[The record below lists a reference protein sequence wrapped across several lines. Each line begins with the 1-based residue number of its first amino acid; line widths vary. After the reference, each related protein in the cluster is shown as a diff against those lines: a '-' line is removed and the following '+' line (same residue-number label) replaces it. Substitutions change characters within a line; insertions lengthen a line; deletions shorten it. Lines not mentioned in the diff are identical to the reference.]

1 MSINFSGIKSVVLL
15 YGLMVFLSVIVFS
28 QQAFADKRHPDPD
41 GCFSCHGL
49 PDLKYIDKEGQ
60 IRSATI
66 LKADY
71 YGSLHGSVP
80 CKDCHRKITDYPHE
94 EKDGLVNCGEKCHV
108 KEPSEGKAF
117 THEDVVKEFEK
128 SVHGK
133 GLSKDFAA
141 GNRFKEENDSSLPSC
156 RRCHANVPY
165 IAASQWDAFKDAF
178 AHNDAE
184 CGTCHQGDTWM
195 NQYSGHILRRFVGNR
210 INKNESN
217 AMCIECHGNLDKM
230 EKVEI
235 EDPKT
240 KEKKRVDLRF
250 VHTVGSYEKTLHAR
264 LLEDKSFDGA
274 SCVDCHAPGG
284 LHHGILRDENVAA
297 STHVSNLPQT
307 CGQAGCHKGYAQS
320 VASKGFLLTDLHNAA
335 WIGVNAKA
343 SVEDLI
349 KIPSTWKTAFY
360 IFGPLCALFMLGSL
374 YWGLFGD
381 VKKLNK
387 NANNSLLGA
396 EKFQTI
402 IIGSKG
408 KQSAKETGR
417 WFKFKLFI
425 GALFGNQNSNT
436 PSSQATKS
444 VAQSHKAVEKPTAA
458 VAVSTVP
465 EQVATTNGGVTEA
478 GALARMERK
487 RLRAEAAAAAAT
499 GDNIAQSQTIENAAD
514 SSSQQTMEINSGS
527 TEAGM
532 LARME
537 RKRKRAE
544 AAAAVGGG
552 EVTPPVHTV
561 PILDSNTEI
570 LEEAKPELVLNSGST
585 EAGMLARMERKRLRA
600 EAAAKQAA
608 GGETTDSEK
617 PK

>member
-1 MSINFSGIKSVVLL
+1 MK
-15 YGLMVFLSVIVFS
+15 
-28 QQAFADKRHPDPD
+28 
-41 GCFSCHGL
+41 
-49 PDLKYIDKEGQ
+49 
-60 IRSATI
+60 
-66 LKADY
+66 
-71 YGSLHGSVP
+71 
-80 CKDCHRKITDYPHE
+80 
-94 EKDGLVNCGEKCHV
+94 
-108 KEPSEGKAF
+108 
-117 THEDVVKEFEK
+117 
-128 SVHGK
+128 
-133 GLSKDFAA
+133 
-141 GNRFKEENDSSLPSC
+141 
-156 RRCHANVPY
+156 
-165 IAASQWDAFKDAF
+165 
-178 AHNDAE
+178 
-184 CGTCHQGDTWM
+184 
-195 NQYSGHILRRFVGNR
+195 
-210 INKNESN
+210 
-217 AMCIECHGNLDKM
+217 
-230 EKVEI
+230 
-235 EDPKT
+235 
-240 KEKKRVDLRF
+240 
-250 VHTVGSYEKTLHAR
+250 
-264 LLEDKSFDGA
+264 DKSFDGA

-343 SVEDLI
+343 SVQDLI

-374 YWGLFGD
+374 YWGFFGD

-417 WFKFKLFI
+417 WFKFKRFI
-425 GALFGNQNSNT
+425 GSWFGNQDAI
-436 PSSQATKS
+436 SQATASKPM
-444 VAQSHKAVEKPTAA
+444 AQSHKTPEKSAATAEVVNPKAAEQPASNPTG
-458 VAVSTVP
+458 VS
-465 EQVATTNGGVTEA
+465 EA

-487 RLRAEAAAAAAT
+487 RLRAEAAAAAA
-499 GDNIAQSQTIENAAD
+499 GGNPVQPEVIGTISTPEPE
-514 SSSQQTMEINSGS
+514 QPVVIINSGS

-552 EVTPPVHTV
+552 EVTPAADAVPV
-561 PILDSNTEI
+561 LDSNPEV

-608 GGETTDSEK
+608 GGDTSDSEK

>member
-1 MSINFSGIKSVVLL
+1 MSTNFSGIKSAVSL
-15 YGLMVFLSVIVFS
+15 YGLMVFLSFIVIS
-28 QQAFADKRHPDPD
+28 NQAFADKRHPDPD

-71 YGSLHGSVP
+71 YSSLHGSVP

-165 IAASQWDAFKDAF
+165 IAASQWEAFKDAF

-297 STHVSNLPQT
+297 STHVSNLPET
-307 CGQAGCHKGYAQS
+307 CGQTGCHKGYAQN
-320 VASKGFLLTDLHNAA
+320 VASQGFLLTDLHNAA

-343 SVEDLI
+343 SVQELI
-349 KIPSTWKTAFY
+349 KIPSTWKNAFY
-360 IFGPLCALFMLGSL
+360 IFGPLCVLFMLGSL
-374 YWGLFGD
+374 YWGVFGD
-381 VKKLNK
+381 VKKLSK
-387 NANNSLLGA
+387 NSNNSLLGA

-408 KQSAKETGR
+408 KQSAKETGH
-417 WFKFKLFI
+417 WFKFKRFI
-425 GALFGNQNSNT
+425 GSMFGNQDAM
-436 PSSQATKS
+436 SQANPASKPI
-444 VAQSHKAVEKPTAA
+444 AQSHKTPEKPAVTVAVLNPTAA
-458 VAVSTVP
+458 
-465 EQVATTNGGVTEA
+465 EQSASNPGGVSEA
-478 GALARMERK
+478 GALARLERK
-487 RLRAEAAAAAAT
+487 RLRAEAAAAAGGNAV
-499 GDNIAQSQTIENAAD
+499 QPEVVETISVPEPEQPA
-514 SSSQQTMEINSGS
+514 ILVNSGS

-544 AAAAVGGG
+544 AAAAGG
-552 EVTPPVHTV
+552 EVAPPVETPPV
-561 PILDSNTEI
+561 L
-570 LEEAKPELVLNSGST
+570 EAKPETLQEAKPTVELNSGST

-600 EAAAKQAA
+600 EAAAAKQGTGGDSTAA
-608 GGETTDSEK
+608 EESK
-617 PK
+617 

>member
-1 MSINFSGIKSVVLL
+1 
-15 YGLMVFLSVIVFS
+15 
-28 QQAFADKRHPDPD
+28 
-41 GCFSCHGL
+41 
-49 PDLKYIDKEGQ
+49 
-60 IRSATI
+60 
-66 LKADY
+66 
-71 YGSLHGSVP
+71 
-80 CKDCHRKITDYPHE
+80 
-94 EKDGLVNCGEKCHV
+94 
-108 KEPSEGKAF
+108 
-117 THEDVVKEFEK
+117 
-128 SVHGK
+128 
-133 GLSKDFAA
+133 
-141 GNRFKEENDSSLPSC
+141 
-156 RRCHANVPY
+156 
-165 IAASQWDAFKDAF
+165 
-178 AHNDAE
+178 
-184 CGTCHQGDTWM
+184 
-195 NQYSGHILRRFVGNR
+195 
-210 INKNESN
+210 
-217 AMCIECHGNLDKM
+217 M

-240 KEKKRVDLRF
+240 KKKNRVDLRF

-264 LLEDKSFDGA
+264 LLKDKSFDGA

-307 CGQAGCHKGYAQS
+307 CGQTGCHKGYAQS

-349 KIPSTWKTAFY
+349 KIPSTWKNAFY
-360 IFGPLCALFMLGSL
+360 IFGPLCVLFMFGSL
-374 YWGLFGD
+374 YWGFFGD

-417 WFKFKLFI
+417 WFKFKQFI
-425 GALFGNQNSNT
+425 GALFGNQDSNT
-436 PSSQATKS
+436 SSSEAAKS
-444 VAQSHKAVEKPTAA
+444 AAQSHKTLEKPAA
-458 VAVSTVP
+458 VVAHSTVS
-465 EQVATTNGGVTEA
+465 EQAASTKSGVTEA

-487 RLRAEAAAAAAT
+487 RLRAEAAAAAA
-499 GDNIAQSQTIENAAD
+499 GGNDAQPKAVENAAD
-514 SSSQQTMEINSGS
+514 SSAQQTMEINSGS

-544 AAAAVGGG
+544 AAAAAGGG
-552 EVTPPVHTV
+552 DVTPPVDTAPV
-561 PILDSNTEI
+561 LDSNPEI
-570 LEEAKPELVLNSGST
+570 LAEAKPEPVLNSGST

-600 EAAAKQAA
+600 EAAARQAA
-608 GGETTDSEK
+608 GEDTTDSEK

>member
-1 MSINFSGIKSVVLL
+1 
-15 YGLMVFLSVIVFS
+15 
-28 QQAFADKRHPDPD
+28 
-41 GCFSCHGL
+41 
-49 PDLKYIDKEGQ
+49 
-60 IRSATI
+60 
-66 LKADY
+66 
-71 YGSLHGSVP
+71 
-80 CKDCHRKITDYPHE
+80 
-94 EKDGLVNCGEKCHV
+94 
-108 KEPSEGKAF
+108 
-117 THEDVVKEFEK
+117 
-128 SVHGK
+128 
-133 GLSKDFAA
+133 
-141 GNRFKEENDSSLPSC
+141 
-156 RRCHANVPY
+156 
-165 IAASQWDAFKDAF
+165 
-178 AHNDAE
+178 
-184 CGTCHQGDTWM
+184 M

-217 AMCIECHGNLDKM
+217 WMCIECHGNLDKM

-240 KEKKRVDLRF
+240 KKKNRVDLRF

-264 LLEDKSFDGA
+264 LLKDKSFDGA

-307 CGQAGCHKGYAQS
+307 CGQTGCHKGYAQS

-360 IFGPLCALFMLGSL
+360 IFGPLCVLFMLGSL
-374 YWGLFGD
+374 YWVFFGD

-417 WFKFKLFI
+417 WFKFKRLI
-425 GALFGNQNSNT
+425 GSLLGNQDSNT
-436 PSSQATKS
+436 PSSQAAKS
-444 VAQSHKAVEKPTAA
+444 AAQSHITLEKPAAA
-458 VAVSTVP
+458 VAHSAVP
-465 EQVATTNGGVTEA
+465 EQVASSNGGVTEA

-487 RLRAEAAAAAAT
+487 RLRAEAAAAA
-499 GDNIAQSQTIENAAD
+499 GGNVSQPQTIENGAD

-544 AAAAVGGG
+544 AAAAAAGGG
-552 EVTPPVHTV
+552 DVTPPVDTV
-561 PILDSNTEI
+561 PVLDSNPEI

-600 EAAAKQAA
+600 EAAARQAA
-608 GGETTDSEK
+608 GGDANDTEK
-617 PK
+617 PR

>member
-465 EQVATTNGGVTEA
+465 EQAATTNGGVTEA

-487 RLRAEAAAAAAT
+487 RLRAEAAAAAT
-499 GDNIAQSQTIENAAD
+499 GDNIAQAQTIENAAD
-514 SSSQQTMEINSGS
+514 SSLQQTMEINSGS

>member
-1 MSINFSGIKSVVLL
+1 MSTIFPGIKSVVSIC
-15 YGLMVFLSVIVFS
+15 GLIVFLSFVVFAN
-28 QQAFADKRHPDPD
+28 QAFADKRHPDPD

-165 IAASQWDAFKDAF
+165 IAANQWNAFKEAF

-264 LLEDKSFDGA
+264 LLADKSFDGA

-284 LHHGILRDENVAA
+284 LHHGILRDENLAA
-297 STHVSNLPQT
+297 STHVNNLPQT
-307 CGQAGCHKGYAQS
+307 CGQTGCHKGYAQS
-320 VASKGFLLTDLHNAA
+320 AASKGFLLTDMHNAA

-343 SVEDLI
+343 SIQELI
-349 KIPSTWKTAFY
+349 NIPSTWKNAFY
-360 IFGPLCALFMLGSL
+360 IFGPLCVLFILGSL
-374 YWGLFGD
+374 YWGVFGD
-381 VKKLNK
+381 VKKLSK
-387 NANNSLLGA
+387 NSNNSLLGA

-408 KQSAKETGR
+408 KQSTKETGR
-417 WFKFKLFI
+417 WFKFKRFI
-425 GALFGNQNSNT
+425 TYIFNHQNTQPPNSGEVST
-436 PSSQATKS
+436 TVVK
-444 VAQSHKAVEKPTAA
+444 QSVEKPTNS
-458 VAVSTVP
+458 VTVNQTSAF
-465 EQVATTNGGVTEA
+465 EQTSANASGVTEA

-487 RLRAEAAAAAAT
+487 RKRAEAAASGASLPQSETLQSQDEVKSDEVKPVIEVNSGSTEAGMQARMERKRKRAEAAAAGGENPTLDANPVQENNSV
-499 GDNIAQSQTIENAAD
+499 GPEEVKQTLEVD
-514 SSSQQTMEINSGS
+514 SGS

-544 AAAAVGGG
+544 AAAKQSAGAN
-552 EVTPPVHTV
+552 V
-561 PILDSNTEI
+561 P
-570 LEEAKPELVLNSGST
+570 
-585 EAGMLARMERKRLRA
+585 
-600 EAAAKQAA
+600 
-608 GGETTDSEK
+608 DSEE